1 MYTQKE
7 RVNRSSRLNRQET
20 AMAAEITEYY
30 HLASYSQMVRF
41 LIHKAYQEIK
51 KADKAVK

>member
-20 AMAAEITEYY
+20 TMAAEITEYY